1 VPQAQLT
8 PDRAET
14 EVGTRRHA
22 DHRASRGSHPLVI
35 VTVLYGALGTIPYWH
50 LWNAGQTRFAGI
62 GADVEEYAWFLHWV
76 PSAII
81 HGHNPLFTDWGN
93 YPFGANGVTNTSLPA
108 LGILASPLTFTTNAF
123 TSVTALFI
131 LAFPLSALG
140 GYALCR
146 RFTSWRPAAFMGGLL
161 YGFSPYMVGQGL
173 GHLHLVFVPLPP
185 LILLTF
191 YEIATRRNRNK
202 LWVLFAAL
210 VILQFFISIEVL
222 ATTLIV
228 GAIGLVIGCV
238 LFPSGVRDRLRPVVG
253 SLAKAGSVAAV
264 VLAYP
269 AWFFIAGPAHVSGV
283 IQTTSLYRADLLGP
297 LVPNSMLQLNVP
309 AWTATTDTFAGAL
322 SENGSYLG
330 IPLIVMLVA
339 GTVFLWRRV
348 PMVRVVSL
356 VGLAVFVLSL
366 GSRLVVWHH
375 VTPIPLPEALI
386 DHLPLFDNAVAT
398 RYSLYVAL
406 SAAVVLAMV
415 LDRIHGYYL
424 TRDRGPQRAA
434 WTRMA
439 AWGVPILLSVAV
451 AIPLIPAWPYTLTT
465 AQVPAYFT
473 SSAVNAVPTGSVAV
487 LYPSP
492 SAPGSTSELWQLA
505 SGLRF
510 KTPAGHFVVPSP
522 GHPAILPP
530 FHSTLTTS
538 ALIDLESGT
547 PLAETP
553 ATRAAILA
561 QLASWKVR
569 SVLVAATGAKPELVI
584 PYFEWLLGRPPDS
597 GHGGIH
603 AWYRSSNGR
612 W

>member
-1 VPQAQLT
+1 V
-8 PDRAET
+8 
-14 EVGTRRHA
+14 V
-22 DHRASRGSHPLVI
+22 
-35 VTVLYGALGTIPYWH
+35 VTVLYGALATIPYWH

-108 LGILASPLTFTTNAF
+108 LGILASPLTFATNAF
-123 TSVTALFI
+123 TSVTVLFI

-146 RFTSWRPAAFMGGLL
+146 RFTTWRPAAFMGGLL
-161 YGFSPYMVGQGL
+161 YGFSPYMVGEGL

-191 YEIATRRNRNK
+191 YEIATRRTRNS
-202 LWVLFAAL
+202 LWLLAAAL
-210 VILQFFISIEVL
+210 VIVQFFISIEVL
-222 ATTLIV
+222 ATTLV
-228 GAIGLVIGCV
+228 VAAIGLVIACV
-238 LFPSGVRDRLRPVVG
+238 LFPSGARDRFRPVVT
-253 SLAKAGSVAAV
+253 SLAKAGSLVAV

-283 IQTTSLYRADLLGP
+283 IQTTSLYRADLLSP
-297 LVPNSMLQLNVP
+297 LVPNSMLHLNVP
-309 AWTATTDTFAGAL
+309 AWTATTDMFAGAL
-322 SENGSYLG
+322 SENGTYLG
-330 IPLIVMLVA
+330 IPLIVVLVA

-348 PMVRVVSL
+348 PIVRMIAL
-356 VGLAVFVLSL
+356 VGLAAFVLSL

-375 VTPIPLPEALI
+375 ITSVPLPEALI
-386 DHLPLFDNAVAT
+386 EHLPLFDNAVSA
-398 RYSLYVAL
+398 RYSLYL
-406 SAAVVLAMV
+406 TLCAAVVLAMI
-415 LDRIHGYYL
+415 LDRIHASYL

-434 WTRMA
+434 WSRMA
-439 AWGVPILLSVAV
+439 AWGVPVLLSAAV

-473 SSAVNAVPTGSVAV
+473 TSAVNAVPTGSVAV

-492 SAPGSTSELWQLA
+492 SAAGSTSELWQLA

-510 KTPAGHFVVPSP
+510 KTPAGHFVVSSP
-522 GHPAILPP
+522 GHSAVLPP
-530 FHSTLTTS
+530 FHSTLTTT
-538 ALIDLESGT
+538 ALIDLENGS

-553 ATRAAILA
+553 AVRAEILA
-561 QLASWKVR
+561 QLDSWKVR

-597 GHGGIH
+597 RFGGIE
-603 AWYRSSNGR
+603 AWYRSSHEH